1 MIGITSQ
8 RLPQQWRK
16 LPPACLLP
24 LLPFRF
30 NVQLEPLPLIF
41 FPLEVFFSL
50 LLAAAGS
57 VPMQPRAQ
65 LGWLYRVE
73 VTALVKDKT
82 LKSQALSELP
92 IFRAFSTHGVGL

>member
-1 MIGITSQ
+1 MKTSQ

-30 NVQLEPLPLIF
+30 NVQLEPLPLIS

-50 LLAAAGS
+50 PLAAAGS
-57 VPMQPRAQ
+57 VSMRGARAQ
-65 LGWLYRVE
+65 LGWLNLVE

-82 LKSQALSELP
+82 LKSQALSELS
-92 IFRAFSTHGVGL
+92 IFRAFSTHGAGL